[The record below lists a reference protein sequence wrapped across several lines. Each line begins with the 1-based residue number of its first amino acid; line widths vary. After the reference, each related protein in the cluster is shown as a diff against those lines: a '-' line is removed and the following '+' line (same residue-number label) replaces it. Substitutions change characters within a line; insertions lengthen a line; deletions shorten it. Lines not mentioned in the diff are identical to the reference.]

1 MTNVDEVSS
10 DEFDIRDFD
19 SDDLDAIPDD
29 AIHDK
34 SQGPLTIDDVLDHRT
49 DSEDGDNDET
59 DHVAA
64 SILASMQPLQ
74 RMPARPCQNPEPE
87 AKRRKTTTEGAP
99 RLKTRS
105 AESDWTRPWTKPQL
119 SESNHVWVCTA
130 CLLFFNNRVPA
141 MEQDKSLVYFRIAQL
156 CILPPFTRDHSVPT
170 KRTKCANCEREKFCL
185 PIVKSSPEC
194 SPPPLDPTDGDVEMT
209 DSSEEIDPDKL
220 SASEI
225 ARYEEELLSLRK
237 VKELLVHEH
246 LTRGEFQIV
255 EELLADDD

>member
-105 AESDWTRPWTKPQL
+105 AESDWTRLGRNPSYQKATMCGYVQLACYSSTTVFQPWSKIRAL
-119 SESNHVWVCTA
+119 STSGLHNCVSCLPSHETIASRRRGPNVQIVSERSFVCPLSNH
-130 CLLFFNNRVPA
+130 
-141 MEQDKSLVYFRIAQL
+141 
-156 CILPPFTRDHSVPT
+156 PP
-170 KRTKCANCEREKFCL
+170 N
-185 PIVKSSPEC
+185 
-194 SPPPLDPTDGDVEMT
+194 
-209 DSSEEIDPDKL
+209 
-220 SASEI
+220 
-225 ARYEEELLSLRK
+225 ARRRL
-237 VKELLVHEH
+237 
-246 LTRGEFQIV
+246 
-255 EELLADDD
+255 